1 MLPLQR
7 KPAALEILTM
17 IVIEK
22 NRKHLRLRHH
32 HFLFQEFPSYLVFDL
47 FTLDMQKPINTYKIW
62 HFYYPYDQMHGLYS
76 PTFTPTNNPAS
87 KVVCINTMC
96 IYTILYTTYMYIM
109 YIYIIILNYTMQKY
123 TIHGVYT
130 REPGNAAG
138 FRAEVEVLQEPVTLL
153 EQRSHGPFENTE
165 YPSSYDSFRTSL
177 NFRKWWT
184 TCKKCGFP

>member
-109 YIYIIILNYTMQKY
+109 YIYIYYYIKLHYAE
-123 TIHGVYT
+123 IHHTWSIY
-130 REPGNAAG
+130 PGARKRCGLPRGGRSFAG
-138 FRAEVEVLQEPVTLL
+138 ASHTPRATVPWSLWEYGIPLQLW
-153 EQRSHGPFENTE
+153 QF
-165 YPSSYDSFRTSL
+165 
-177 NFRKWWT
+177 
-184 TCKKCGFP
+184 

>member
-1 MLPLQR
+1 MSDPTNKFRDSRPYFRIETDSCYYFFNMLPLQR

-62 HFYYPYDQMHGLYS
+62 HFYYPYDQLHGLYS

-96 IYTILYTTYMYIM
+96 IYTIL
-109 YIYIIILNYTMQKY
+109 L
-123 TIHGVYT
+123 
-130 REPGNAAG
+130 
-138 FRAEVEVLQEPVTLL
+138 
-153 EQRSHGPFENTE
+153 
-165 YPSSYDSFRTSL
+165 
-177 NFRKWWT
+177 
-184 TCKKCGFP
+184 